1 MYSSKCMAVN
11 AHKLLLFVTLIISI
25 NDKEALFLLTRT
37 DNKGCAGGRAVNI
50 EAIQQITL

>member
-1 MYSSKCMAVN
+1 MSVT
-11 AHKLLLFVTLIISI
+11 AHKLLLFVTLIVNI

>member
-1 MYSSKCMAVN
+1 MLVILH
-11 AHKLLLFVTLIISI
+11 AHKSLLFVTVIINI

-37 DNKGCAGGRAVNI
+37 DNKGYAGGRAVNI